1 MITHI
6 HFLGHKEGYK
16 PMNMYINYCIEREQL
31 SFQVNMRPFPTPNH
45 SANGWFTFSKEETK
59 TLMKQL
65 EEIHMEKW
73 KRKYG
78 KKEPYRFPNYEIL
91 YVVDDEKEYKTFLYK
106 EEPPR
111 FNEFLDFI
119 NSLYPIKE
127 NEEFIWKEGYYNQM

>member
-1 MITHI
+1 
-6 HFLGHKEGYK
+6 
-16 PMNMYINYCIEREQL
+16 
-31 SFQVNMRPFPTPNH
+31 
-45 SANGWFTFSKEETK
+45 
-59 TLMKQL
+59 MKQL

-91 YVVDDEKEYKTFLYK
+91 YVVDDEKEYITFLYK